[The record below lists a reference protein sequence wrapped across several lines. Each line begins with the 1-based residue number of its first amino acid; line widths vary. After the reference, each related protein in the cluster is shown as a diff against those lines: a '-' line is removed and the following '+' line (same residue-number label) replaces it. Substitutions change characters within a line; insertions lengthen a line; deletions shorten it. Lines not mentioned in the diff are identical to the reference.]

1 MQVDHERLLRNITEL
16 VRIPSHDEVDTI
28 ADHVLK
34 RLAADGVEGAWKD
47 EDGNV
52 IIEMGEGDGLL
63 LNAHLDT
70 VGVSG
75 FEGDPYGAEIEGD
88 RLVGRGVCDD
98 KSGAA
103 LMLEL
108 ARTLKDA
115 PLRRRLIF
123 AFSVWEE
130 GLAPAPNG
138 AFGIALR
145 HEATQGIVLEQSVLS
160 EEDMGVNIGCRG
172 VLRFDVVVK
181 GKPCH
186 SSRPDLGE
194 NAVYRAARFL
204 RLWQEEFTPDR
215 MPARE
220 FVVLDKA
227 YPLGSIATVTE
238 IEARQGRNII
248 PGRCV
253 LGVDCRLYPYQ
264 EPEPIVERAEA
275 LAEEVAPGEIAVE
288 NVTHVSGHVCDEA
301 ELIRVCAEAA
311 EANGFRP
318 VLSIHNARTDGAIFH
333 NEGDIPCVV
342 FGPGNCG
349 QAHTTHESLV
359 LPLFYRG
366 ARTVCDAVEALAAGG
381 VEVMSAE

>member
-1 MQVDHERLLRNITEL
+1 MKVDPERLLRNIVEL

-28 ADHVLK
+28 TAHVLE
-34 RLAADGVEGAWKD
+34 RLRGDGVEGARKD

-52 IIEMGEGDGLL
+52 IVEMGEGDGLL

-75 FEGDPYGAEIEGD
+75 FQGDPYRAEVVGD

-103 LMLEL
+103 LMFEL
-108 ARTLKDA
+108 ARLLKDA
-115 PLRRRLIF
+115 RLRRRLIF

-130 GLAPAPNG
+130 GLTPAPNG

-145 HEATQGIVLEQSVLS
+145 HDATQGIVMEQTVLS
-160 EEDMGVNIGCRG
+160 DEDMGINVGCRG
-172 VLRFDVVVK
+172 VLRLDVVVH

-186 SSRPDLGE
+186 SSRPELGE
-194 NAVYRAARFL
+194 NAVYRAARFI
-204 RLWQEEFTPDR
+204 RRWEEELAADR

-220 FVVLDKA
+220 FTVLGQT
-227 YPLGSIATVTE
+227 YRLGSLATVTE
-238 IEARQGRNII
+238 IQASHGRNII

-253 LGVDCRLYPYQ
+253 IGVDCRLFPYQ
-264 EPEPIVERAEA
+264 DAQAVLDRVKG
-275 LAEEVAPGEIAVE
+275 LADEIAPGQITVE
-288 NVTHVSGHVCDEA
+288 NVSHVGGHVCDEA
-301 ELIRVCAEAA
+301 ELIRVCSEAA
-311 EANGFRP
+311 ESNGFRP

-333 NEGDIPCVV
+333 NDGDIPCVV
-342 FGPGNCG
+342 FGPGNYG
-349 QAHTTHESLV
+349 QAHTDDESLI

-366 ARTVCDAVEALAAGG
+366 SQAVLDAVAGLAVG
-381 VEVMSAE
+381 